1 MCCSNIKKSTIAE
14 PLILSLVGIR
24 IETAK
29 APVRYFDR
37 LGRSKQSMPKPA
49 YLMEIVKWLKLLSSH
64 QIYVVSLSLV

>member
-29 APVRYFDR
+29 APVRYFER

-49 YLMEIVKWLKLLSSH
+49 YLMEIVK
-64 QIYVVSLSLV
+64 